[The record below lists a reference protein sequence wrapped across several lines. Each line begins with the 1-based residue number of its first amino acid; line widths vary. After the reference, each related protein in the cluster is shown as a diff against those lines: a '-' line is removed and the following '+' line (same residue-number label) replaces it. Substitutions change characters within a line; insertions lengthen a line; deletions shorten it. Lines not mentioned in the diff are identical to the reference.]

1 MEDIEVGYQAFTA
14 DDGEEFGAV
23 RDVRD
28 DEVVVY
34 VENAGDFP
42 IPLDAVMSV
51 HAQKVIFDC
60 GKLDPRLRTAI
71 NHAHDAEEP
80 GL

>member
-14 DDGEEFGAV
+14 DGGDEFGAV
-23 RDVRD
+23 RDVTD
-28 DEVVVY
+28 DEVIVY
-34 VENAGDFP
+34 VENAGDFRV
-42 IPLDAVMSV
+42 PLDAVTSV

-60 GKLDPRLRTAI
+60 RKLDPRLRTAI